1 MGFARI
7 LLFIVYMAMFNGK
20 WFFVLFYRGSSE
32 RRDNLMKISK
42 SSAENTK
49 TIIRKIRQQT
59 LKQLNNAKASKDNE
73 RLVENQVI
81 YFLLKLFEN
90 SSHKII
96 GSGGLKKWFSGVTFG
111 VSLGHGQNSFSSF
124 ENSKYIW
131 RWHVLNSPLAFT
143 QWLAVQRFFLIILR

>member
-7 LLFIVYMAMFNGK
+7 WLFIVYMAIFTGK
-20 WFFVLFYRGSSE
+20 WFFLLFYRGSSE
-32 RRDNLMKISK
+32 RRDSLMKISK

-73 RLVENQVI
+73 RLVENQVV
-81 YFLLKLFEN
+81 YFLLKLFES

-96 GSGGLKKWFSGVTFG
+96 GSGRLKEWFSGVTFG
-111 VSLGHGQNSFSSF
+111 VSLGHGQNSLSSF
-124 ENSKYIW
+124 VENSKYIW
-131 RWHVLNSPLAFT
+131 R
-143 QWLAVQRFFLIILR
+143 